1 MTEIVISETIINV
14 GRPNGIRAT
23 ADSLYLRVLTLGYD
37 IGRASG
43 TNLCASPL
51 PQIEIRGY
59 SFGRAS
65 GTLSPAAMP
74 NLLIFAGL
82 KIA

>member
-43 TNLCASPL
+43 TNSVRIPSSP
-51 PQIEIRGY
+51 E
-59 SFGRAS
+59 
-65 GTLSPAAMP
+65 
-74 NLLIFAGL
+74 
-82 KIA
+82 